1 MVYSILKIPPTL
13 ILHFIMG
20 KTNTLAFTDL
30 DHDGFPDTTVAAKAF
45 ARELNSVPGLNDVN
59 NFSLFNHCLVD
70 YSGRQFACDNYG
82 HCQQKGHCFKNGL
95 LHGNVDF
102 HKLQFHPEDRMLW
115 CEEAFPDI
123 LKFIESEP
131 VVKFPDY
138 RFIFNQRYIRRD
150 GSISQFMHEGSIA
163 FTNDKLLPILN
174 LKVFFEIAD
183 IKTDETIV
191 LTIFK
196 YLANQGYL
204 KVFTKEYGRC
214 CNSVLS
220 HREMEIIRLCHEGLS
235 SKMIAE
241 KLNLSIHTV
250 KNHKRNCMEKTET
263 HNISELIH
271 MCIKKDWL

>member
-1 MVYSILKIPPTL
+1 MKDKANVLVFS
-13 ILHFIMG
+13 
-20 KTNTLAFTDL
+20 DL
-30 DHDGFPDTTVAAKAF
+30 DHDGFINTTVTAKAL
-45 ARELNSVPGLNDVN
+45 ARKTNSVLELTDDIAFP
-59 NFSLFNHCLVD
+59 LFNNCLID
-70 YSGRQFACDNYG
+70 HSGKQFACIHQR
-82 HCQQKGHCFKNGL
+82 HCNEQITCFKKGL
-95 LHGNVDF
+95 LHENLNF
-102 HKLQFHPEDRMLW
+102 HKLQFHPEDRTLW

-123 LKFIESEP
+123 LKFIDSEP

-138 RFIFNQRYIRRD
+138 RFIFNQRYIRKD

-163 FTNDKLLPILN
+163 FTEDKLKPTLN

-196 YLANQGYL
+196 YLDDQGYQ
-204 KVFTKEYGRC
+204 KVFTKEYGKC

-271 MCIKKDWL
+271 MCIKNNWL